1 MLLRVNSEMSGTDT
15 NLSAI
20 TEGSSS
26 ASGVLHG
33 ELLSKL
39 VELTL
44 DTQTDHG
51 QALAEV
57 RTQLVEA
64 MNAEALVDA
73 SAVIGNF
80 QRMVRIADGTGIPL
94 DKPVAIISAGLRE
107 ELGYNKFG
115 SAELTPKVG
124 AVTRWLGEKL
134 QPLMIKRIAR
144 SGPK

>member
-1 MLLRVNSEMSGTDT
+1 MLLRVNSELSGTET
-15 NLSAI
+15 NLGAI
-20 TEGSSS
+20 TEGSKS

-33 ELLSKL
+33 ELLSQL

-44 DTQTDHG
+44 DTEADHS

-57 RTQLVEA
+57 RAQLVEA
-64 MNAEALVDA
+64 MSTAALVDA

-107 ELGYNKFG
+107 ELGYNDFG
-115 SAELTPKVG
+115 SAALTPKVG
-124 AVTRWLGEKL
+124 AVTRWLGERL
-134 QPLMIKRIAR
+134 QPLMIKRLAR
-144 SGPK
+144 GGQK

>member
-1 MLLRVNSEMSGTDT
+1 MLLRVNSEISGTDT

-20 TEGSSS
+20 TEGSD
-26 ASGVLHG
+26 ALSGVLHG

-44 DTQTDHG
+44 DTEDDHS
-51 QALAEV
+51 QALAQV
-57 RTQLVEA
+57 RAQLVDA
-64 MNAEALVDA
+64 MSAEALVDA

-115 SAELTPKVG
+115 SADQTPKVG
-124 AVTRWLGEKL
+124 AVSRWLGEKL
-134 QPLMIKRIAR
+134 RPLMIKRLAR
-144 SGPK
+144 GASD